1 MTWQQKH
8 IILLEIIFDQFL
20 LTHPWL
26 SVPAQ
31 SHAKVKINYTV
42 KNVIKMV
49 SFSR

>member
-31 SHAKVKINYTV
+31 SHAKVKNQLHCQ
-42 KNVIKMV
+42 KCNKDG
-49 SFSR
+49 FL